1 MASTNDIFDELIG
14 GGTDP
19 KALAA
24 ALRRQNQLGQLGQLS
39 GDRVLSPLGSN
50 MSSQAFTSAQEV
62 PLAKYRTQS
71 LDVQREGMK
80 ARADEAA
87 KDRALQRSIA
97 MMNNERALDVAGI
110 QAMRNQGLSAAQKAL
125 AQREMRKEVERLSG
139 KVNTTKLGQLQSALK
154 LAGGVLKKYP
164 TGGIPGVGGM
174 QNIRTMGIGTGLTGA
189 MEALGFDK
197 GGKGVQTDI
206 APLMNIILQARS
218 GAAVTDPELNRMLVE
233 SGLTQFSTDED
244 FRRGVSNLMRMY
256 NQELTNLTSGYDP
269 EVINLYRSRGG
280 LQALEDP
287 EAAAVTPETVSNEV
301 DSMDDEAILA
311 LTKQL
316 LGE

>member
-1 MASTNDIFDELIG
+1 MADIFDELIG

-19 KALAA
+19 RTLAA

-39 GDRVLSPLGSN
+39 GDRVLSPMGQGLQAGALESA
-50 MSSQAFTSAQEV
+50 SQV
-62 PLAKYRTQS
+62 PLAKYRTES
-71 LDVQREGMK
+71 LNVQREGMK
-80 ARADEAA
+80 ARADDAA

-97 MMNNERALDVAGI
+97 MMNNERALDVA
-110 QAMRNQGLSAAQKAL
+110 ALNALRTSGLSAAQKAV
-125 AQREMRKEVERLSG
+125 AERENRKEVERLSG

-154 LAGGVLKKYP
+154 LASGVLKRHP
-164 TGGIPGVGGM
+164 EGNIPGVGGL

-197 GGKGVQTDI
+197 GGKQVQTDI

-233 SGLTQFSTDED
+233 SGLTQFSTDDD

-256 NQELTNLTSGYDP
+256 NQELSNLTAGYDP
-269 EVINLYRSRGG
+269 AVVDLYRARGG
-280 LQALEDP
+280 LQALEEP
-287 EAAAVTPETVSNEV
+287 AAEEAPLTPEDLTSQV

-311 LTKQL
+311 LTQQL

>member
-1 MASTNDIFDELIG
+1 MADIFDELIG

-39 GDRVLSPLGSN
+39 GDRVLSPLGSGL
-50 MSSQAFTSAQEV
+50 QASAMESAAQV
-62 PLAKYRTQS
+62 PLARYRTQS

-97 MMNNERALDVAGI
+97 AMNNERAMDVAAIG
-110 QAMRNQGLSAAQKAL
+110 ALRNRGLSSAQQAV
-125 AQREMRKEVERLSG
+125 AEREKRKEVERLGG

-154 LAGGVLKKYP
+154 LAGGVLKRFP
-164 TGGIPGVGGM
+164 EGAIPGVGGL
-174 QNIRTMGIGTGLTGA
+174 QNVRTMGLGTGLTSA
-189 MEALGFDK
+189 MEALGFDR
-197 GGKGVQTDI
+197 GGKQVQTDI

-233 SGLTQFSTDED
+233 SGLTQFSSDDD
-244 FRRGVSNLMRMY
+244 FRRGVKNLMKMY
-256 NQELTNLTSGYDP
+256 NQELKNLTAGYEPD
-269 EVINLYRSRGG
+269 VVDLYRSRGG
-280 LQALEDP
+280 LQEIDTEERA
-287 EAAAVTPETVSNEV
+287 TPATLRSITAEV
-301 DSMDDEAILA
+301 DNMDDEAILA

-316 LGE
+316 LNE